1 MNKKNLK
8 RFYFITTIIFLLT
21 ITLNIIVTNNS
32 YKRIEKNNNNII
44 STIIYNVKKEYPEL
58 NDEQIIHLLNTEEIE
73 EYEELKQYGILL
85 KEQNISASNK
95 KILNK
100 FFLTTIII
108 TTSYSLMIIILMII
122 HNRNN
127 VDDIKKLTNYLKEI
141 NRNNYKLDLK
151 SNEEGELSILQN
163 EIYKTSI
170 RLNEQA
176 LNSKKDKEKLKDSLS
191 DISHQLRTPLTSI
204 NLMIDNVLEGNLTEE
219 EQRKQLL
226 NINRKIKGTNFLIE
240 SLLKLS
246 KFDVNTIEFKNANYK
261 INKILKSVENNLN
274 DLLDLNEVELCITG
288 DNKTTLYCDYQWQ
301 IEALTNIVKNCI
313 EHSEPQNKI
322 EISYEESELL
332 VKIIIKDHGKGMS
345 PKDKK
350 HIFDRFYK
358 GENSNPNSIGI
369 GMSLAKAI
377 IEHNNGTIIVD
388 SKLGIGTKFTI
399 KYLKN
404 KQN

>member
-100 FFLTTIII
+100 FFLTTIVI

-246 KFDVNTIEFKNANYK
+246 KFDANTIEFKSANYK

-274 DLLDLNEVELCITG
+274 DLLDLNEVELYISG
-288 DNKTTLYCDYQWQ
+288 DNKTTLYCDYHWQ

-332 VKIIIKDHGKGMS
+332 IKIIIKDHGKGMS

-350 HIFDRFYK
+350 HIFARFYK